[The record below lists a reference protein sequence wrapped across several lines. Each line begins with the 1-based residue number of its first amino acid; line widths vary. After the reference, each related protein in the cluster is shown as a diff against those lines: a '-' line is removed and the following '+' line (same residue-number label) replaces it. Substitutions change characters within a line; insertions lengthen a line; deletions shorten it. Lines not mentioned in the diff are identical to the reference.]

1 MLTASLVAER
11 IKTYEIRTFRENF
24 RYMELQPNAQA
35 SSQDKNLVKSSTKL
49 LKSRYSASPLVR

>member
-49 LKSRYSASPLVR
+49 LKSRYSVSPLVR

>member
-24 RYMELQPNAQA
+24 RCMELQPNAQA